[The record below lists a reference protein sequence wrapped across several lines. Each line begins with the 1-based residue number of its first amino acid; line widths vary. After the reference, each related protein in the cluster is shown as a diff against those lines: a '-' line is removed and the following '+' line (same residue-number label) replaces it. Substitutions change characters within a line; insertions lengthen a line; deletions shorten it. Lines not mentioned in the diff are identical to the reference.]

1 MPHHLITLLAAIR
14 RGIIRIFPLPISLPA
29 SLLTVLILLLLCTL
43 IGCGAQR
50 QTVSQTVRDVHTDTV
65 YLTSLRYDS
74 IHILRDRQTDLT
86 RDTVYLR
93 DISVEYRYRRLRDT
107 IRIVERDSI
116 PYEVTVTET
125 REITRPLT
133 WFDRICRVTFLI
145 VLIAAIAWI
154 WKRWRRR

>member
-43 IGCGAQR
+43 IGCGAYR

-74 IHILRDRQTDLT
+74 IHIIRDRQTDLT

-93 DISVEYRYRRLRDT
+93 DISIEYRYRRLRDT

-133 WFDRICRVTFLI
+133 WFDRTCRITFLI

>member
-1 MPHHLITLLAAIR
+1 MTHHLITLLAAIR
-14 RGIIRIFPLPISLPA
+14 RGIIRIFPLPITLPG
-29 SLLTVLILLLLCTL
+29 SLLTVLILLFLCTL
-43 IGCGAQR
+43 IGCGVQS

-74 IHILRDRQTDLT
+74 IHILRDRQTDRT

-93 DISVEYRYRRLRDT
+93 DISIEYRYRRLRDT

-133 WFDRICRVTFLI
+133 WFDRICRCTLLI
-145 VLIAAIAWI
+145 VLIGAIAWI